1 MDNSKHPNLTWRGMP
16 LICHDLDDEN
26 PNWTCVYCGKVNPDC
41 ALVCGQGEWDGCG
54 ASRSVEE
61 EPPRG
66 TLQLSNEGWEHAL
79 SPRQPSAPVDFHA
92 DFYPE
97 PTMTVI
103 HHPGK
108 LAEDFKLELGTRILA
123 AYQRTI
129 KGVLSSC

>member
-1 MDNSKHPNLTWRGMP
+1 MP

-66 TLQLSNEGWEHAL
+66 TLQLREFGSFYVVKE
-79 SPRQPSAPVDFHA
+79 PSAPVDFYA

-97 PTMTVI
+97 PTMRVVS
-103 HHPGK
+103 HPSK
-108 LAEDFKLELGTRILA
+108 SFEDFKLKLGTRILA